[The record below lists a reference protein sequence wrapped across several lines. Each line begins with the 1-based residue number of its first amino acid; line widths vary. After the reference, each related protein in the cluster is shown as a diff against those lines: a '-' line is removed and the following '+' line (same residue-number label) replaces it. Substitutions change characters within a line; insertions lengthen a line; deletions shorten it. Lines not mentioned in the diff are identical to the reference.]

1 MTVRSRVTD
10 EVTTW
15 LTGEFAGR
23 VPAEAIK
30 VVVRAA
36 GRDLDGRVVPD
47 EHGDLL
53 YRVARARLVRMLSA
67 PDEPH
72 IPRSRR

>member
-15 LTGEFAGR
+15 LAGEFAGR
-23 VPAEAIK
+23 VPAEAVK

-53 YRVARARLVRMLSA
+53 YRVARARLVRMLAA
-67 PDEPH
+67 PGEPH

>member
-1 MTVRSRVTD
+1 MAVRSRVAD
-10 EVTTW
+10 EVTVW

-23 VPAEAIK
+23 VPAEAIG

-47 EHGDLL
+47 DLGDLL
-53 YRVARARLVRMLSA
+53 YRVARARLVRLLAA
-67 PDEPH
+67 PDKPR

>member
-1 MTVRSRVTD
+1 MTVRSRVAD

-23 VPAEAIK
+23 VPAEA
-30 VVVRAA
+30 VELVVRAA
-36 GRDLDGRVVPD
+36 ARDLDGRVVAD
-47 EHGDLL
+47 DRGDLL
-53 YRVARARLVRMLSA
+53 YRVARARLMRMLA
-67 PDEPH
+67 KPDEPR

>member
-67 PDEPH
+67 LDEPH

>member
-10 EVTTW
+10 EVTVW

-23 VPAEAIK
+23 VPAEAVE
-30 VVVRAA
+30 VVVRASV
-36 GRDLDGRVVPD
+36 RDLDGRVIPD
-47 EHGDLL
+47 DRGDLL
-53 YRVARARLVRMLSA
+53 YRVARARLERMLSK
-67 PDEPH
+67 PDRPR

>member
-1 MTVRSRVTD
+1 MTVRSRVAD

-23 VPAEAIK
+23 VPAEAVE

-47 EHGDLL
+47 DRGDLL

-67 PDEPH
+67 PEKPR